1 MSNQE
6 IADSGV
12 LRNSLTSLSPFPF
25 KACSER
31 IIDFHFLALKKMRPP
46 FYFASML
53 DRVLLV
59 WDWEM
64 VKQPNKLPNFPASKQ
79 IKHQIEFSDTFKTKI
94 GSRKYTAT
102 KGVEPYLVEETGNER
117 RQTPKIKQQWCSYFI
132 L

>member
-6 IADSGV
+6 VADSRV
-12 LRNSLTSLSPFPF
+12 LRHSLTSLSPFPF

-53 DRVLLV
+53 DRLLRV

-64 VKQPNKLPNFPASKQ
+64 VKQPNKLPNFQTTNYPT
-79 IKHQIEFSDTFKTKI
+79 D
-94 GSRKYTAT
+94 R
-102 KGVEPYLVEETGNER
+102 VLR
-117 RQTPKIKQQWCSYFI
+117 RFQDKNR
-132 L
+132 

>member
-6 IADSGV
+6 VADSGV

-53 DRVLLV
+53 DRVLRV

-64 VKQPNKLPNFPASKQ
+64 VKQPNKLPNFQTSKQ
-79 IKHQIEFSDTFKTKI
+79 IKHQIKFSDAFKTKI
-94 GSRKYTAT
+94 GSCPVRDA
-102 KGVEPYLVEETGNER
+102 NIQR
-117 RQTPKIKQQWCSYFI
+117 RRALNHI
-132 L
+132 

>member
-1 MSNQE
+1 
-6 IADSGV
+6 
-12 LRNSLTSLSPFPF
+12 
-25 KACSER
+25 
-31 IIDFHFLALKKMRPP
+31 MRPP

-64 VKQPNKLPNFPASKQ
+64 VKQPNKLPNFQASKQ
-79 IKHQIEFSDTFKTKI
+79 IKHQIEFSDDFKTKI
-94 GSRKYTAT
+94 GSCPVRAAT